1 MEDRVRG
8 SRLRLYLT
16 RALAVV
22 VITLFAIGGTHWAIA
37 HPVLEK
43 LLFILGIG
51 AAGIGAAG
59 RIWATSY
66 ISGLKLKE
74 LVTRGPYSTCRNPL
88 YFFSMILGIGL
99 GLCTETL
106 SMPLVIGFV
115 LAFLYFLQIRRE
127 ELILLDRFGQEYE
140 MYCATVPRFF
150 PSYRNYVE
158 ADQIHISPRLLK
170 KGLFGTAFLLLLI
183 GVLELLK
190 ALHASGLMPILFY
203 MY

>member
-1 MEDRVRG
+1 MGG

-16 RALAVV
+16 RALAVAV
-22 VITLFAIGGTHWAIA
+22 LALFAIGGTHWAIA
-37 HPVLEK
+37 HPLLEK
-43 LLFILGIG
+43 SLFILGIG

-59 RIWATSY
+59 RVWATSY
-66 ISGLKLKE
+66 ISGLKLRE

-106 SMPLVIGFV
+106 SMPLVIGLV
-115 LAFLYFLQIRRE
+115 LALLYFFQIRRE
-127 ELILLDRFGQEYE
+127 ERMLLDRFGQEYLT
-140 MYCATVPRFF
+140 YCSSVPCFF

-190 ALHASGLMPILFY
+190 ALHASGVVPVLLHVY
-203 MY
+203 